1 MKISINRICVCI
13 AAFYFT
19 TNAVDAQFT
28 TTSVLPG
35 FTDPIENSR
44 ADDMDNDGDPDL
56 VFRSGLNIMFA
67 ENTGNLQ
74 FNSPVVIGS
83 MPQFGPGTGERDLY
97 IIDFDED
104 GWLDVVCMVDKFI
117 LAFKNEGNSSYT
129 PITVFEAFNVGGG
142 LGMGDIDSDGQS
154 DFYLT
159 GSSINKF
166 NYLGDYSFSGLVTI
180 HADPLMVQ
188 NTMTSYGGPEMMVA
202 DYTGDGINDITS
214 GYNWVDIDVPTM
226 LISGSTFDP
235 FTENFNASTWLGNNI
250 YYMDIADFDNDGD
263 MDWIKA
269 EEQSTITVIYNN
281 GSGGISSQFSSN
293 ILGSGP
299 PSLLMDDVNGDGW
312 VDIIVS
318 GNLSTTYQDAFPT
331 DGPATYVVYNDG
343 AGGFPGI
350 TEGAPF
356 VEFIV
361 PFAAIYVPLQAVDF
375 DGDGVNEYFK
385 QSTIIHGEVLETY
398 ISASVYLD
406 GNANSVMDMDESPLF
421 GQQFDYNGQII
432 YSDSNGQFD
441 ILVGDGTHQ
450 INYISNSLRDLT
462 TSGSYTVSV
471 IDGVADQSS
480 LLFGLVP
487 NGAVY
492 SVEANFNAF
501 TGVCGGNGINYVN
514 VTNTGNMP
522 VQGTVTLYL
531 DPLYTYINSVPAP
544 ISQNGNTIVWEY
556 PQLQA
561 NETFEIFLFAQKPS
575 SDYLGQTM
583 IHNMEVVG
591 EDSNGVVQFNGTNEN
606 SYELECSYDPND
618 KTSHIGWTDA
628 GYVLSNTQ
636 HEYTIRFQNTG
647 NAPATTVRIE
657 DQLSDL
663 LQWNTLHPI
672 AWSHDFDLVIDE
684 NGRAIFNFENIML
697 PDSQSDEE
705 GSQGFVRFTIEQDSN
720 LEAPTEIENTAYIYF
735 DLNEPIVT
743 NTVLN
748 TIMECEGLADY
759 TFDFD
764 NGCPGTYVLGNANSD
779 LGEIYSWTID
789 ELEVSTGTNLYTALL
804 ESGTYDVV
812 LNVTNPLC
820 DVSSAQP
827 FLVHEVTT
835 PIITLNN
842 DELLASGSGLFQW
855 TYNGVI
861 IEGANSST
869 YGPLEDGTYTVSV
882 VDENGCFAVSE
893 EFAYTMIS
901 TRSDTVFQVWPNPF
915 SENCSVIVGNP
926 SIGQFIRVNDVHGRL
941 VHEEILM
948 DTNLELNT
956 SEWTSG
962 VYVVRIGNSNP
973 MRLVKQ

>member
-1 MKISINRICVCI
+1 
-13 AAFYFT
+13 
-19 TNAVDAQFT
+19 
-28 TTSVLPG
+28 
-35 FTDPIENSR
+35 
-44 ADDMDNDGDPDL
+44 
-56 VFRSGLNIMFA
+56 
-67 ENTGNLQ
+67 
-74 FNSPVVIGS
+74 
-83 MPQFGPGTGERDLY
+83 
-97 IIDFDED
+97 
-104 GWLDVVCMVDKFI
+104 MVDKFI

-281 GSGGISSQFSSN
+281 GSGGISSQFGSN

-299 PSLLMDDVNGDGW
+299 PSLLMDDVSGDGW

-361 PFAAIYVPLQAVDF
+361 PFAAIYVPLQAADF
-375 DGDGVNEYFK
+375 NGDGVNEYFK
-385 QSTIIHGEVLETY
+385 QATIIHGEVLETY

-514 VTNTGNMP
+514 VTNTG
-522 VQGTVTLYL
+522 
-531 DPLYTYINSVPAP
+531 ICRFKAP
-544 ISQNGNTIVWEY
+544 
-556 PQLQA
+556 
-561 NETFEIFLFAQKPS
+561 
-575 SDYLGQTM
+575 
-583 IHNMEVVG
+583 
-591 EDSNGVVQFNGTNEN
+591 
-606 SYELECSYDPND
+606 
-618 KTSHIGWTDA
+618 
-628 GYVLSNTQ
+628 
-636 HEYTIRFQNTG
+636 
-647 NAPATTVRIE
+647 
-657 DQLSDL
+657 
-663 LQWNTLHPI
+663 
-672 AWSHDFDLVIDE
+672 
-684 NGRAIFNFENIML
+684 
-697 PDSQSDEE
+697 
-705 GSQGFVRFTIEQDSN
+705 
-720 LEAPTEIENTAYIYF
+720 
-735 DLNEPIVT
+735 
-743 NTVLN
+743 
-748 TIMECEGLADY
+748 
-759 TFDFD
+759 
-764 NGCPGTYVLGNANSD
+764 
-779 LGEIYSWTID
+779 
-789 ELEVSTGTNLYTALL
+789 
-804 ESGTYDVV
+804 
-812 LNVTNPLC
+812 
-820 DVSSAQP
+820 
-827 FLVHEVTT
+827 
-835 PIITLNN
+835 
-842 DELLASGSGLFQW
+842 
-855 TYNGVI
+855 
-861 IEGANSST
+861 
-869 YGPLEDGTYTVSV
+869 
-882 VDENGCFAVSE
+882 
-893 EFAYTMIS
+893 
-901 TRSDTVFQVWPNPF
+901 
-915 SENCSVIVGNP
+915 
-926 SIGQFIRVNDVHGRL
+926 
-941 VHEEILM
+941 
-948 DTNLELNT
+948 
-956 SEWTSG
+956 
-962 VYVVRIGNSNP
+962 
-973 MRLVKQ
+973 